1 LEDSPVNTV
10 HLVGKI
16 ATDIRLREFRSSKR
30 AEPMV
35 KASFLLAVPP
45 PTKGG
50 EPDWVPVETWNV
62 QARNLARFNRK
73 GSRIAVSGRLR
84 SRFYDPNGK
93 ERGGSLH
100 PTVVA
105 DGIDYL
111 TQPRPEAAPAVPA
124 GKTGK

>member
-1 LEDSPVNTV
+1 MNRV

-16 ATDIRLREFRSSKR
+16 ATDIRMREFPSSTR
-30 AEPMV
+30 PEPMV

-45 PTKGG
+45 PVKGG
-50 EPDWVPVETWNV
+50 EPDWVPMETWNT
-62 QARNLARFNRK
+62 QARNLVRFNRK

-84 SRFYDPNGK
+84 SRFYDKDGK
-93 ERGGSLH
+93 ERGGTLH

-111 TQPRPEAAPAVPA
+111 TQPRTETAAEAAPAGRP
-124 GKTGK
+124 GRR

>member
-1 LEDSPVNTV
+1 VNTV

-16 ATDIRLREFRSSKR
+16 ATDIRVREFPSSKR
-30 AEPMV
+30 PEPMV

-45 PTKGG
+45 PTKAG
-50 EPDWVPVETWNV
+50 EPDWVPIETWNA
-62 QARNLARFNRK
+62 QARNLVRFNRK
-73 GSRIAVSGRLR
+73 GSRIAVSGRIH

-93 ERGGSLH
+93 ERGGSLR

-111 TQPRPEAAPAVPA
+111 TQPRTEPTAPAPA
-124 GKTGK
+124 EAPRGRR

>member
-1 LEDSPVNTV
+1 MNTV

-16 ATDIRLREFRSSKR
+16 ATNIRMREFPSSTR
-30 AEPMV
+30 PEPMV

-45 PTKGG
+45 PVKSG
-50 EPDWVPVETWNV
+50 EPDWVPVETWNT

-84 SRFYDPNGK
+84 SRFYDKDGK
-93 ERGGSLH
+93 ERGGTLH

-111 TQPRPEAAPAVPA
+111 TQPRTEAAAVPA
-124 GKTGK
+124 PAPTGRFGKR

>member
-1 LEDSPVNTV
+1 
-10 HLVGKI
+10 
-16 ATDIRLREFRSSKR
+16 
-30 AEPMV
+30 MV

-111 TQPRPEAAPAVPA
+111 TQPRTEATPAAPAGKA
-124 GKTGK
+124 G

>member
-1 LEDSPVNTV
+1 MNTV

-16 ATDIRLREFRSSKR
+16 ATDIRVREFPSSKR
-30 AEPMV
+30 PEPMV

-45 PTKGG
+45 P
-50 EPDWVPVETWNV
+50 V
-62 QARNLARFNRK
+62 K
-73 GSRIAVSGRLR
+73 GSRIAISGRIH

-93 ERGGSLH
+93 ERGGSLR

-111 TQPRPEAAPAVPA
+111 TQPRTEPTAPAPA
-124 GKTGK
+124 EAPRGRR